1 MNKFQLKK
9 RIILGSANFTQ
20 KYGAD
25 STKVKSNEVKKILN
39 FAKKNNIYKIDT
51 AEGYLKDK
59 QIFKNVDKKL
69 KITSK
74 IITNYKWASAEYC
87 LKRLESHFK
96 NLNTNKIETLLLH
109 DPKILFTQNG
119 LKVFRNLENLKNK
132 KYFSKIGMSIY
143 DTDQLDYLTSEFNID
158 IIQCPYNILNKK
170 ILSSGWFDRLKNLGL
185 KIHVRSLFLQGLLVN
200 KSIYKKKYFKRW
212 EKKFSRWFLALED
225 NNISPIDYCLSDIMN
240 YDFDGIVIGINS
252 LDNFKEILNF
262 RKINIDKIYNLK
274 INDLKLIDPRKWN

>member
-1 MNKFQLKK
+1 VNKFQLKK
-9 RIILGSANFTQ
+9 RIIIGSANFTQ
-20 KYGAD
+20 EYGAD
-25 STKVKSNEVKKILN
+25 SIKVKSNEIKKILN
-39 FAKKNNIYKIDT
+39 LAKKNNIYKIDT
-51 AEGYLKDK
+51 AEGYLKNK
-59 QIFKNVDKKL
+59 NLFKNINKKL
-69 KITSK
+69 EITSK
-74 IITNYKWASAEYC
+74 MITNYKWISAEYC
-87 LKRLESHFK
+87 QKRLESHFK
-96 NLNTNKIETLLLH
+96 NLNTDKIETLLLH

-119 LKVFRNLENLKNK
+119 LKVFKNLENLKNK

-143 DTDQLDYLTSEFNID
+143 DTDQLDYLTTEFNID

-212 EKKFSRWFLALED
+212 KKKFSRWFLALED